1 MLYKNFW
8 SCVMR
13 NYIKK
18 SFIIKESNLDCYN
31 KLSYFELMKMLE
43 EVAGLHSASMGM
55 SMSDLK
61 NKDNGSWV
69 ISKIKI
75 DFAGEFPVSGEKLQ
89 VFSYPTKP
97 TLIKNERNFVL
108 NVNGKPFAN
117 VCSVWCIIDID
128 TRKSILTTKLN
139 SLPKNFKFHKN
150 ELDNMKFLSV
160 DKSILQNTEA
170 VLYEKQVEL
179 SDLDIN
185 NHLNN
190 CVYTKIVVD
199 ALGKEFFDNVNVKSY
214 EVHFLKEVLLKE
226 KIEVSIKNIE
236 NRYFVIGKVENEN
249 VFVAIVETL

>member
-1 MLYKNFW
+1 
-8 SCVMR
+8 MR

-43 EVAGLHSASMGM
+43 EVAGLHSASMVM

-150 ELDNMKFLSV
+150 ELDNTIYELILGEC
-160 DKSILQNTEA
+160 SIQ
-170 VLYEKQVEL
+170 
-179 SDLDIN
+179 DCI
-185 NHLNN
+185 
-190 CVYTKIVVD
+190 
-199 ALGKEFFDNVNVKSY
+199 
-214 EVHFLKEVLLKE
+214 LKEVIPGSFGFTFKC
-226 KIEVSIKNIE
+226 KSCCS
-236 NRYFVIGKVENEN
+236 
-249 VFVAIVETL
+249 

>member
-1 MLYKNFW
+1 
-8 SCVMR
+8 MR

-18 SFIIKESNLDCYN
+18 SFIVKESNLDCYN

-43 EVAGLHSASMGM
+43 EVAGLHSSSIGM
-55 SMSDLK
+55 SMGDLK

-75 DFAGEFPVSGEKLQ
+75 DFNGEFPVSGEKLQ

-97 TLIKNERNFVL
+97 TIIKNERNFVL
-108 NVNGKPFAN
+108 RVNGKPFAN

-128 TRKSILTTKLN
+128 TRKTIPTTKLN

-150 ELDNMKFLSV
+150 DLTEMKFLSV
-160 DKSILQNTEA
+160 DKS
-170 VLYEKQVEL
+170 VLNECKNVVFEKQVEL

-199 ALGKEFFDNVNVKSY
+199 ALGKEFFDSVKVKSY

-226 KIEVSIKNIE
+226 KVEVSIGKIE
-236 NRYFVIGKVENEN
+236 NRNFVIGRVNN
-249 VFVAIVETL
+249 DNAFVAIVETV